1 MAKSRKHEKN
11 LAKVQSMLDGNYE
24 SQIQVGYGKTEKHRS
39 IGDTW
44 TDSEGYEWEQK
55 DGYQVKKG
63 NTPAVGMF
71 HQQCKDC
78 DTNCSTEKRHKHTW
92 VRYKR
97 CYHCQMNFE
106 IDLKTKRIGNSSN
119 KWVFWVRLQNLKN
132 MDAIEQEMV
141 QWLEEKNKIENLED
155 KPFDMSVAN
164 ALANSNVDTS
174 MKVNKRLVN

>member
-11 LAKVQSMLDGNYE
+11 LAKVQSMLDGTYGG
-24 SQIQVGYGKTEKHRS
+24 QIQVGYGKTEKHRS
-39 IGDTW
+39 VGDTW

-106 IDLKTKRIGNSSN
+106 IDLKT
-119 KWVFWVRLQNLKN
+119 
-132 MDAIEQEMV
+132 
-141 QWLEEKNKIENLED
+141 
-155 KPFDMSVAN
+155 
-164 ALANSNVDTS
+164 
-174 MKVNKRLVN
+174 